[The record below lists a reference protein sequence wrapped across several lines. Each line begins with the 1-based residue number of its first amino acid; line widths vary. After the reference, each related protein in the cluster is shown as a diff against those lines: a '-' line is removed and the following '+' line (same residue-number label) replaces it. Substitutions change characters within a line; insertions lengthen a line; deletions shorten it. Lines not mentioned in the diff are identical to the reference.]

1 MEDTVEDFRVYFKN
15 RTKNFALRVIK
26 LFQKLPNTDEAK
38 ILGKQL
44 LRSATSV
51 ASNYRASLRAR
62 SKAEFIAKMG
72 IVVEEA
78 DESLFWI
85 KLLIESKIV
94 LESLL
99 IDLKQE
105 VSELLAI
112 AAKTRSTAIQNQK
125 KTKNIEP
132 KN

>member
-15 RTKNFALRVIK
+15 RTKNFAIK